1 MNTARTFVRRSALLG
16 VVLVL
21 QLVAV
26 AQQPIAVAVDAVGM
40 TVSDMDRSVDF
51 YSHVLKFTK
60 QSDNEVTG
68 ENVERLKGV
77 FGVRARVVR
86 MKLGGEQIEL
96 TEYLAPRGRS
106 IPEDSRSNDR
116 WFQHVAIIVRD
127 MDKAYAW
134 LRQNKVQHASSGPQR
149 LPDWN
154 PNAGGIKAFYF
165 RDPDGHNLEILQFP
179 AGKGDAKW
187 QRPGDDLFMGIDHTA
202 IVVGDTDRSLAFYR
216 DTLGMRVAGES
227 ENYGTEQE
235 HLNNVH
241 GARLRITALRATS
254 GPGIEL
260 LEYIAPRD
268 GRNYP
273 RDLRANDVA
282 HWETIVRTVD
292 APQSWIAL
300 RKAHSEFVSSGA
312 EETGSGNERTTGFLV
327 KDPDGHVLG
336 LITPNQKNAKL
347 ISTNRGF

>member
-1 MNTARTFVRRSALLG
+1 MNSAARFLRRAGLLG

-21 QLVAV
+21 QIAALG
-26 AQQPIAVAVDAVGM
+26 QQPIAVAVDAVGM

-51 YSHVLKFTK
+51 YSRVLKFTK
-60 QSDNEVTG
+60 VSDTEVAG
-68 ENVERLKGV
+68 EKVEHFKGV
-77 FGVRARVVR
+77 FGVRARIVR

-96 TEYLAPRGRS
+96 TEYLVPRGRS

-134 LRQNKVQHASSGPQR
+134 LRRNKVQHASTGPQR

-154 PNAGGIKAFYF
+154 LNAGGISAFYF
-165 RDPDGHNLEILQFP
+165 RDPDGHNLEILNFP

-187 QRPGDDLFMGIDHTA
+187 HRRGDDLFMGIDHTA
-202 IVVGDTDRSLAFYR
+202 IVVADTDKSLGFYR
-216 DTLGMRVAGES
+216 DALGMRVVGTS

-241 GARLRITALRATS
+241 GARLRITALRAAN

-268 GRNYP
+268 GRGYAS
-273 RDLRANDVA
+273 DLRANDLA
-282 HWETIVRTVD
+282 HWET
-292 APQSWIAL
+292 
-300 RKAHSEFVSSGA
+300 
-312 EETGSGNERTTGFLV
+312 
-327 KDPDGHVLG
+327 VL
-336 LITPNQKNAKL
+336 Q
-347 ISTNRGF
+347 